1 MGNLAGVGNMTG
13 MVVFDGPGM
22 RGRFTMV
29 ALKTPEPEALNLA
42 GSPLLVK
49 EAVVVVVASILA
61 VMIAGTIVIGVVVV
75 TGGTVVTGG
84 AAVVTTTGAAAV
96 AGMGTNRMGIIWG
109 NKSSGHGSLIVRML
123 RAAS

>member
-13 MVVFDGPGM
+13 VVVLNGPGM

-29 ALKTPEPEALNLA
+29 ALRTPELEALNLV

-49 EAVVVVVASILA
+49 EAVVVIVTSILA
-61 VMIAGTIVIGVVVV
+61 VVIAGTIMIGVVIGVGGIVV
-75 TGGTVVTGG
+75 TGGT
-84 AAVVTTTGAAAV
+84 AVVTTTGAAAV
-96 AGMGTNRMGIIWG
+96 AGTGTNGMGIIGG
-109 NKSSGHGSLIVRML
+109 NKSSGRGSLIIRML